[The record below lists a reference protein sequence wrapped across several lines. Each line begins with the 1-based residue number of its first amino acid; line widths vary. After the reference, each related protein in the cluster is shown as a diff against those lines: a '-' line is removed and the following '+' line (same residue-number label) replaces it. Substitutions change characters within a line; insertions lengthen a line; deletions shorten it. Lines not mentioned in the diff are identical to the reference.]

1 MSSIRTEHTLSEEMA
16 DQIESPPIGRVK
28 SGYTTLTMAT
38 EDMLRQAIQDGRFP
52 SGSQLPSELELISML
67 GVSRSTLRE
76 AMRSL
81 EEQRLIVRK
90 RGLGTF
96 VSERSILKD
105 LSMNFGITE
114 MIRQAGMTPG
124 SEKVSLR
131 REKAP
136 SAIAKAMKLPE
147 SGMVVV
153 LERVRTA
160 NQRPVVWSQDIIPV
174 NVLGDHAIEPLYLES
189 HSLYEYLET
198 HLQIQISHG
207 VGQIQPVA
215 ASAEIAEK
223 LNIHK
228 GTPLLRFDQTDY
240 DTSER
245 PVLYS
250 IEHHLPDAFV
260 FIVNRRGP
268 SW

>member
-1 MSSIRTEHTLSEEMA
+1 MT
-16 DQIESPPIGRVK
+16 DQIETPPIGKVK
-28 SGYTTLTMAT
+28 SGFTTLTMAT
-38 EDMLRQAIQDGRFP
+38 EDMLRQAIQEGGFP
-52 SGSQLPSELELISML
+52 PGSQLPSELELISIL

-105 LSMNFGITE
+105 LSINFGITE
-114 MIRQAGMTPG
+114 MIQQAGMISG
-124 SEKVSLR
+124 AEKVSLR
-131 REKAP
+131 SEKAP
-136 SAIAKAMKLPE
+136 SAIAKALKLPE
-147 SGMVVV
+147 SGIVIV

-160 NQRPVVWSQDIIPV
+160 NQRPVVWSQDIIPDE
-174 NVLGDHAIEPLYLES
+174 VLGDHAIEPLFLETR
-189 HSLYEYLET
+189 SLYQYLET
-198 HLQIQISHG
+198 YLQIQISHG
-207 VGQIQPVA
+207 IAKIRPVA
-215 ASAEIAEK
+215 ASAEIADR

-228 GTPLLRFDQTDY
+228 GTPLLRIDQTDY
-240 DTSER
+240 DASER
-245 PVLYS
+245 PVLHS

-268 SW
+268 H

>member
-1 MSSIRTEHTLSEEMA
+1 MA
-16 DQIESPPIGRVK
+16 DQIESIPIGRVR
-28 SGYTTLTMAT
+28 SSFTTLTMAT

-52 SGSQLPSELELISML
+52 PGSQLPSEFELMSLL

-81 EEQRLIVRK
+81 EEQRLIVRR

-124 SEKVSLR
+124 SANATIRKD
-131 REKAP
+131 KPP
-136 SAIAKAMKLPE
+136 SAIAKALKLPE
-147 SGMVVV
+147 SGLVVV
-153 LERVRTA
+153 VQRIRTA

-174 NVLGDHAIEPLYLES
+174 EVLGDHAIEPHFLES
-189 HSLYEYLET
+189 HSLYQYLET

-207 VGQIQPVA
+207 VAQIRPVA

-223 LNIHK
+223 LNINK
-228 GTPLLRFDQTDY
+228 GTPLLRIDQTDY

-245 PVLYS
+245 PVLHS
-250 IEHHLPDAFV
+250 VEHHLPDAFV
-260 FIVNRRGP
+260 FVVNRRGP
-268 SW
+268 HW

>member
-1 MSSIRTEHTLSEEMA
+1 MA
-16 DQIESPPIGRVK
+16 DQIESMPIGRVK
-28 SGYTTLTMAT
+28 SSFTTLTMAT
-38 EDMLRQAIQDGRFP
+38 EDMLRQAIKDGRFP
-52 SGSQLPSELELISML
+52 SGSRLPSEFELMSIL

-105 LSMNFGITE
+105 LSINFGITE
-114 MIRQAGMTPG
+114 MIRQAGMIPG
-124 SEKVSLR
+124 A
-131 REKAP
+131 EKATIRKEKAT
-136 SAIAKAMKLPE
+136 SAIAKALKLPE

-153 LERVRTA
+153 LARIRTA
-160 NQRPVVWSQDIIPV
+160 NQRPVVWSQDIIPGEV
-174 NVLGDHAIEPLYLES
+174 MGDHAIEPLFLES
-189 HSLYEYLET
+189 HSLYQYLET

-207 VGQIQPVA
+207 IAQIRPVD
-215 ASAEIAEK
+215 ASAEIAES
-223 LNIHK
+223 LNVHK
-228 GTPLLRFDQTDY
+228 GTPLLRVDQTDY

-245 PVLYS
+245 PVLHS

-268 SW
+268 HW

>member
-1 MSSIRTEHTLSEEMA
+1 MTE
-16 DQIESPPIGRVK
+16 QIESHPIGRVR

-38 EDMLRQAIQDGRFP
+38 EDTLRQAIQEGRFP
-52 SGSQLPSELELISML
+52 PGSQLPSEFELMSIL

-105 LSMNFGITE
+105 LSFNFGITE

-124 SEKVSLR
+124 AEKTSLR
-131 REKAP
+131 MEKAP
-136 SAIAKAMKLPE
+136 SAIAKALKLPE
-147 SGMVVV
+147 SGLVVV
-153 LERVRTA
+153 LERIRTA
-160 NQRPVVWSQDIIPV
+160 NQRPVVWSQDIIPDE
-174 NVLGDHAIEPLYLES
+174 VLGDHAIEPLFLES
-189 HSLYEYLET
+189 HSLYQYLET

-207 VGQIQPVA
+207 VAQIRPVA
-215 ASAEIAEK
+215 ASAEVASS
-223 LNIHK
+223 LNVHK
-228 GTPLLRFDQTDY
+228 GTPLLRVDQTDY

-245 PVLYS
+245 PVLHS

-268 SW
+268 HR

>member
-1 MSSIRTEHTLSEEMA
+1 MTE
-16 DQIESPPIGRVK
+16 QIDSPPIGRVK

-38 EDMLRQAIQDGRFP
+38 EDMLRQAIQEGRFP
-52 SGSQLPSELELISML
+52 PGSQLPSEFELMSIL

-96 VSERSILKD
+96 VSERSIVKD

-124 SEKVSLR
+124 AEKATVR
-131 REKAP
+131 KEKAP
-136 SAIAKAMKLPE
+136 SAIAKALKLPE

-160 NQRPVVWSQDIIPV
+160 NQRPVVWSQDIIPGE
-174 NVLGDHAIEPLYLES
+174 VLGDHAIQPHFLES
-189 HSLYEYLET
+189 HSLYQYLEA

-207 VGQIQPVA
+207 VAQIRPVA
-215 ASAEIAEK
+215 ASAEIADS
-223 LNIHK
+223 LNVHK
-228 GTPLLRFDQTDY
+228 GTPLLRVDQTDY

-245 PVLYS
+245 PVLHS
-250 IEHHLPDAFV
+250 IEHHLPDAFT

-268 SW
+268 YW